1 MAPDS
6 ALSEF
11 CIQTQFLLGKI
22 RRSLACGY
30 WRVTGYPEVIPGQTI
45 SPFVDVYLER
55 VRHLLYRG
63 HRALGQSCSTTRL
76 PHSSD
81 GGDAIGSF
89 CGAVDGLDEG
99 NAAAAFEAI
108 AGRRA
113 ILLDGLEEI
122 FEDGLVAAK
131 IADGGGG
138 GAEVFVEGSG
148 FDGGWSV
155 TEIGGDDAVVLE
167 DDGAFGAGNF
177 DAARIA
183 GIGGGSGVENA
194 QGAAR
199 EFENGG
205 GGVFGFDLVKLRGG
219 AGLDAYDI
227 TEQPEEQIDGVNAL
241 IDQSAAAI
249 ERERAAPA
257 RASVVFGRAIPLHA
271 GVDE

>member
-1 MAPDS
+1 MAADS

-11 CIQTQFLLGKI
+11 CIQTKFLLGKI

-30 WRVTGYPEVIPGQTI
+30 WRVTGYPELIPGQTI

-63 HRALGQSCSTTRL
+63 HSALGQSCSTTRL

-148 FDGGWSV
+148 FDGG
-155 TEIGGDDAVVLE
+155 
-167 DDGAFGAGNF
+167 
-177 DAARIA
+177 
-183 GIGGGSGVENA
+183 
-194 QGAAR
+194 
-199 EFENGG
+199 
-205 GGVFGFDLVKLRGG
+205 
-219 AGLDAYDI
+219 GL
-227 TEQPEEQIDGVNAL
+227 
-241 IDQSAAAI
+241 
-249 ERERAAPA
+249 
-257 RASVVFGRAIPLHA
+257 
-271 GVDE
+271 